1 MIGVDYFKFLVEL
14 YKTHEAELDKLC
26 SVFETAFD
34 SKLIDC
40 FWKCHNEL
48 LFVYFENEGYELITD
63 FLCENLY
70 DEEGRLIEDV
80 NEIWEIVKKY
90 RK

>member
-1 MIGVDYFKFLVEL
+1 MIGVDYFKFLLEL
-14 YKTHEAELDKLC
+14 YDTHEAELEKLC

-40 FWKCHNEL
+40 FWKCYDEL
-48 LFVYFENEGYELITD
+48 LVVYFTNEGCELITD
-63 FLCENLY
+63 FLCDNLY
-70 DEEGRLIEDV
+70 DENERLITDV
-80 NEIWEIVKKY
+80 NTLWEIVKKY